1 MSTDSVFAL
10 DRNSEILS
18 EQSRREYLQAM
29 GVVSWLPKDQ
39 PWQRIVNV
47 IEPEQL
53 SEQPSRHL
61 SEPKEATLVKIDL
74 STLRS
79 LEESDVLASEITNPL
94 IQKQPISTG
103 KDGEAS
109 ESQEHGGYPAV
120 SQFLK
125 LVNWSNQ
132 LSISNQSKR
141 LLVICRHKVDEPAN
155 SFARATAPS
164 QFMLDYIKSLVEIM
178 RSKGVEIDVKLAHL
192 SQIGLSDDSQP
203 FVEGLKE
210 SKPDLVLILG
220 DETINQFVPNTSS
233 VAELRG
239 KQIKLNGQLTAFV
252 SYHPFTLIQDPSL
265 KRLAFE
271 DLRQLADF
279 FNS

>member
-1 MSTDSVFAL
+1 VRTSSNQVL
-10 DRNSEILS
+10 P
-18 EQSRREYLQAM
+18 EQSRRKYLQAM
-29 GVVSWLPKDQ
+29 GVVSWLPKDK
-39 PWQRIVNV
+39 PWPPIVNV
-47 IEPEQL
+47 LKLEQSLEQLVDPEQAPP
-53 SEQPSRHL
+53 EN
-61 SEPKEATLVKIDL
+61 IDPL
-74 STLRS
+74 RLRS
-79 LEESDVLASEITNPL
+79 IEESVAQASEIANQP

-109 ESQEHGGYPAV
+109 ESLEHGGYPAV

-132 LSISNQSKR
+132 LTISNQSKR
-141 LLVICRHKVDEPAN
+141 LLIICRHKVDEPAN

-164 QFMLDYIKSLVEIM
+164 QFMQDYIKSLVEIM
-178 RSKGVEIDVKLAHL
+178 RSRGVEIDVKLAHL
-192 SQIGLSDDSQP
+192 SQIGLSDDSQL
-203 FVEGLKE
+203 FTEGLKK
-210 SKPDLVLILG
+210 SKPDCVLILG
-220 DETINQFVPNTSS
+220 DETINQFVPNTPS

-239 KQIKLNGQLTAFV
+239 KQIKLNEQLSAFV

-279 FNS
+279 FSA

>member
-1 MSTDSVFAL
+1 MSTDSAL
-10 DRNSEILS
+10 VPDSAPEILS

-39 PWQRIVNV
+39 PWQPIVNV
-47 IEPEQL
+47 IELEQS
-53 SEQPSRHL
+53 SELEETPI
-61 SEPKEATLVKIDL
+61 ENVDPT
-74 STLRS
+74 TLRS
-79 LEESDVLASEITNPL
+79 IEQSVVQPSEITNQL
-94 IQKQPISTG
+94 IQKQSVSMS

-109 ESQEHGGYPAV
+109 ESQDHGDYPAV
-120 SQFLK
+120 GQFLK

-132 LSISNQSKR
+132 LTISNQSKR

-178 RSKGVEIDVKLAHL
+178 RSTGVEIDVKLAHL
-192 SQIGLSDDSQP
+192 SQIGLSDDSQV
-203 FVEGLKE
+203 FAEGLKK
-210 SKPDLVLILG
+210 SKPDCVLILG

-239 KQIKLNGQLTAFV
+239 KQIKLNGQLNAFV

-279 FNS
+279 FNA

>member
-1 MSTDSVFAL
+1 MRTSTNQVL
-10 DRNSEILS
+10 P

-39 PWQRIVNV
+39 SWQPIVSV

-53 SEQPSRHL
+53 SEQSLEQL
-61 SEPKEATLVKIDL
+61 SEREQA
-74 STLRS
+74 STENVDPSMLRPI
-79 LEESDVLASEITNPL
+79 EESVVQPSEIMNEP
-94 IQKQPISTG
+94 IQKQPVSTG
-103 KDGEAS
+103 EDEEAS
-109 ESQEHGGYPAV
+109 EPQDHADYPAV
-120 SQFLK
+120 GQFLK

-132 LSISNQSKR
+132 MTISNQSKR

-164 QFMLDYIKSLVEIM
+164 QFMHDYITSLVEIM
-178 RSKGVEIDVKLAHL
+178 RSRGVEIDVKLAHL
-192 SQIGLSDDSQP
+192 SQIGLADDSQP
-203 FVEGLKE
+203 FAQGLKK
-210 SKPDLVLILG
+210 SKPNLVLILG

-239 KQIKLNGQLTAFV
+239 KQIKLNGQLNAFV

-279 FNS
+279 FNA